1 MDVEDGVMRMHVSKR
16 PSREGIVI
24 RGSGPRGVILG
35 SLLLSAVI
43 ISPSANAGLVLS
55 ATSMSPRRW
64 FKHRVSREGHFKTE
78 QTERLAMSILA
89 LPRKDV
95 LQRYIRVTT
104 NNYPAEAK
112 MYLTLGRSSS
122 RALTMLA
129 FIPVDDR

>member
-1 MDVEDGVMRMHVSKR
+1 MDAEDGVMRMHVSKR

-78 QTERLAMSILA
+78 QTERLAMSILV

-104 NNYPAEAK
+104 ITITRQKPK
-112 MYLTLGRSSS
+112 CT
-122 RALTMLA
+122 
-129 FIPVDDR
+129 